1 MSRNKDRIRPD
12 ALRRTLEIL
21 RPHFRGSG
29 KLALLGVLA
38 VLAEV
43 AARLLEPW
51 PVSWVLDGVIPAVV
65 GRPVEGGVTRLLIG
79 AGVAVVLIA
88 ALRAGAAYLST
99 VAFANVGAQ
108 VTTRL
113 RAHVHQRLL
122 GANLSF
128 HQRMRSGDL
137 VTRVVSD
144 VGRVQEAGV
153 TAGLP
158 MLANLLTV
166 AGMIV
171 VVLVLDPILALV
183 VLCVLPLILAS
194 GRFAGSKITSASREQ
209 RKREGELAGDAGEA
223 FAAVQTVQTYE
234 LGGHL
239 GRRFADANVK
249 GLKDG
254 VKAKRLSAGLERRT
268 DLLVGLAT
276 GIVLAFGGWRVLRG
290 AITPGELVVFIT
302 YLKTTF
308 KPLRDL
314 AKHAG
319 RIARAAASGERIAD
333 TLAEATPVED
343 RSWARP
349 LPPRRWGGASG
360 AVDLRGVTFGYGS
373 GPPVLIDADL
383 RIRAGERVAIVGPS
397 GAGKST
403 LFNLLLRFHEPREGQ
418 IRLDGHAV
426 ENVTLA
432 SLREACAVVLQE
444 SMIFAGDLADNVR
457 LGRLD
462 ATDEQVE
469 WALREAALGSLVDRS
484 DLGIHQ
490 QVSEKG
496 STLSGG
502 QRQRL
507 AIARALLR
515 EPRLLLLDEPTTG
528 LDEHNRVEVVA
539 ALRRLAEGRTT
550 ILVTHDHDLLDMAD
564 RVVELRDGTFV
575 DRGRPGGDPD
585 HRPGARVSR
594 ALTTTGGHR

>member
-1 MSRNKDRIRPD
+1 MSRSKDRIRPG
-12 ALRRTLEIL
+12 ALARTIEVL

-29 KLALLGVLA
+29 PLAFLGILA

-128 HQRMRSGDL
+128 HHRMRSGDL
-137 VTRVVSD
+137 VTRVVTD

-166 AGMIV
+166 VGMIV

-183 VLCVLPLILAS
+183 VLCVLPLILVS

-239 GRRFADANVK
+239 GSRFVNANVK

-268 DLLVGLAT
+268 DLLVGVAT

-314 AKHAG
+314 AKHTG

-349 LPPRRWGGASG
+349 LPPRRRGVASG
-360 AVDLRGVTFGYGS
+360 AVDLQGVTFGYGAD
-373 GPPVLIDADL
+373 PPVLEGADL
-383 RIRAGERVAIVGPS
+383 HIRAGERVAVVGPS

-403 LFNLLLRFHEPREGQ
+403 LFNLVLRFCEPHDGQ
-418 IRLDGHAV
+418 IRLDGHDV
-426 ENVTLA
+426 QNLTLT

-444 SMIFAGDLADNVR
+444 SAIFAGDLADNVR

-462 ATDEQVE
+462 ATDDQVE
-469 WALREAALGSLVDRS
+469 RALREAALGSLVDRS
-484 DLGIHQ
+484 EHGIHQ

-528 LDEHNRVEVVA
+528 LDEHNRIEVVA

-550 ILVTHDHDLLDMAD
+550 ILVTHDHDLLDLAD
-564 RVVELRDGTFV
+564 RVVELRDGIFV
-575 DRGRPGGDPD
+575 ERGVPGRDPD
-585 HRPGARVSR
+585 PRPGARPRTS
-594 ALTTTGGHR
+594 LTTGGRR